1 MLPNPFFF
9 LPFFLLFFIVLFLLI
24 LFVFALIQV
33 GAITIA
39 FAKLGL
45 TGGQVFLL
53 LMGSLLGS
61 MVNIPVYKRPYS
73 GPQES
78 ELEMGRIFGHY
89 RIPRYRMESKSAEQ
103 VIAVNFGGAFIPVF
117 LSGYFIFQIGP
128 SLGLLLCLLA
138 VGFVTYKMARPVQGV
153 GIGVPFLIPP
163 LVTVLAT
170 WIFAPSGQEA
180 QVAYISGSLGTLAG
194 ADVLHLINPAT
205 MRHLQAPV
213 LSVGGAGTFD
223 GIFLAGI
230 LAVLL
235 A

>member
-1 MLPNPFFF
+1 MSPNPFFF
-9 LPFFLLFFIVLFLLI
+9 LPFFILIFIVFFFLVL
-24 LFVFALIQV
+24 LVFGLVQI

-53 LMGSLLGS
+53 LLGTLFGS
-61 MVNIPVYKRPYS
+61 MVNIPVYKKPYS
-73 GPQES
+73 GPDAD
-78 ELEMGRIFGHY
+78 LEMSPMFGHY
-89 RIPRYRMESKSAEQ
+89 KIPRYQMQSRPREQ

-117 LSGYFIFQIGP
+117 LSVYFILQIGLSP
-128 SLGLLLCLLA
+128 GLLLCLGI
-138 VGFVTYKMARPVQGV
+138 VGLVTYKAARPVQGV
-153 GIGVPFLIPP
+153 GIGVPFLLPP
-163 LVTVLAT
+163 LITVLAT
-170 WIFAPSGQEA
+170 WFFAPTGQEP
-180 QVAYISGSLGTLAG
+180 QVAYISGSLGTLVG
-194 ADVLHLINPAT
+194 ADILHILNPST
-205 MRHLQAPV
+205 MKKIRAPV